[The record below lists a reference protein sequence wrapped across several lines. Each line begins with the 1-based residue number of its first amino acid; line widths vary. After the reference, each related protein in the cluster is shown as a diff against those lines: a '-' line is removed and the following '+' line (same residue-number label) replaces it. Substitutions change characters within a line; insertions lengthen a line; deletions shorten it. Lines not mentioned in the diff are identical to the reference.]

1 MRVKD
6 TAKEENIR
14 QKAIEMIASEGLQ
27 GFGINKLAKAAG
39 VSPATI
45 YIYFND
51 KVHLISTL
59 CLEVGKELVEYSLK
73 GFDPG
78 MSFEEGLKVQWK
90 NRLEFFLKHPAEMEF
105 LEIIRYT
112 VFYEQVAKMM
122 KSNFGASMDQFM
134 RNAIANKQLL
144 ALPFEVY
151 WSIAF
156 SPLYQLIKFHTQGQ
170 SYVNSNFV
178 LTDDAMMQSLKL
190 VLKALKP

>member
-1 MRVKD
+1 MRIKD

-14 QKAIEMIASEGLQ
+14 QKAIEMIVREGLY

-51 KVHLISTL
+51 KTHLISTL
-59 CLEVGKELVEYSLK
+59 CLEVGKDLVEYSLK
-73 GFDPG
+73 GFDPE
-78 MSFEEGLKVQWK
+78 MSFEEGLTIQWK
-90 NRLEFFLKHPAEMEF
+90 NRMKFFLKHPAEMEF

-122 KSNFGASMDQFM
+122 KSNFGTSMDRFM

-151 WSIAF
+151 WSVAF
-156 SPLYQLIKFHTQGQ
+156 APLYQLIKFHTQGQ